1 MRHILVTLTFLT
13 LASDRLVAE
22 EPQRPNIVFI
32 YTDDQAPLAVRAAGD
47 KRFVTPHIDRVFHE
61 GARLTNAFV
70 TTPVCSPS
78 RLGLIASRYG
88 SEMRITD
95 WINPRSEKKLGLSEG
110 TVTWPRLLSEAGYR
124 TSLCG
129 KWHLGIQDHHHP
141 TRFGYHEFMG
151 IRAGGCP
158 PKDARLEWPDG
169 TTAKAMGYTCDIF
182 TDHALAFIRRQ
193 HDQPAPFAVSLHFR
207 APHSAWLPVRPE
219 DWAPF
224 KDLDPEIPVTPYRD
238 LDTARVKKWTRE
250 YLAAVK
256 SIDRNVGRVLDLLD
270 SLKLADR
277 TIVIFTSDHGYNLGD
292 HGVWFKG
299 NAHWMRKPLPPQKW
313 KHIPPRRRPNMW
325 DTSLRVP
332 CAIRWPGVIKPGTK
346 ITQTVSNLDW
356 FPTLL
361 TMAGV
366 KLPASVTV
374 RGRDFTPLLL
384 GQTVAWNNDL
394 YAEYSM
400 HHGATTH
407 MRAWRTPRWK
417 YMKDFAH
424 VGREELYDL
433 ANDPGETKNLASSS
447 RPEHLKIKQDLG
459 EKIRLRMTS
468 LGDPALPD
476 R

>member
-1 MRHILVTLTFLT
+1 
-13 LASDRLVAE
+13 
-22 EPQRPNIVFI
+22 
-32 YTDDQAPLAVRAAGD
+32 
-47 KRFVTPHIDRVFHE
+47 
-61 GARLTNAFV
+61 
-70 TTPVCSPS
+70 
-78 RLGLIASRYG
+78 
-88 SEMRITD
+88 
-95 WINPRSEKKLGLSEG
+95 
-110 TVTWPRLLSEAGYR
+110 
-124 TSLCG
+124 
-129 KWHLGIQDHHHP
+129 
-141 TRFGYHEFMG
+141 
-151 IRAGGCP
+151 
-158 PKDARLEWPDG
+158 
-169 TTAKAMGYTCDIF
+169 
-182 TDHALAFIRRQ
+182 
-193 HDQPAPFAVSLHFR
+193 
-207 APHSAWLPVRPE
+207 
-219 DWAPF
+219 
-224 KDLDPEIPVTPYRD
+224 
-238 LDTARVKKWTRE
+238 
-250 YLAAVK
+250 
-256 SIDRNVGRVLDLLD
+256 
-270 SLKLADR
+270 
-277 TIVIFTSDHGYNLGD
+277 
-292 HGVWFKG
+292 
-299 NAHWMRKPLPPQKW
+299 
-313 KHIPPRRRPNMW
+313 MW